1 VLRGTSIGTLAAAT
15 LLEAGAQPGAVV
27 LVAPVRGETIARN
40 YLYDKWWDPAAFVV
54 SLFFAP
60 AVRVDIVETLRET
73 KAPLLV
79 YFPARDDYL
88 PEKEAL
94 RVTEAVAAAHGEIA
108 TRRGTG
114 HFGMVLQGFHVLL
127 EERLLYGRLFRDT
140 PPFALRRA
148 AVLAAVPEAVAAL
161 LREEPASAALDALV
175 RTRRIDP
182 PALAAALVLEPE
194 PDDARA
200 RLRLGWLRRL
210 DEERLARLPF
220 DALRALVSFDD
231 PAGALDPRELGGM
244 AAELA
249 GVERSPERIVRVARE
264 RGLDHRSRFAAP
276 LPDGWNDL
284 AAIAVMTVSIDTDT
298 GAQHV
303 DQPARLSLPRE
314 QSLRQAARLL
324 LKAAGIP
331 DRCTDEGHLE
341 AFWNNTWTSLSH

>member
-1 VLRGTSIGTLAAAT
+1 
-15 LLEAGAQPGAVV
+15 
-27 LVAPVRGETIARN
+27 
-40 YLYDKWWDPAAFVV
+40 
-54 SLFFAP
+54 
-60 AVRVDIVETLRET
+60 
-73 KAPLLV
+73 
-79 YFPARDDYL
+79 
-88 PEKEAL
+88 
-94 RVTEAVAAAHGEIA
+94 
-108 TRRGTG
+108 
-114 HFGMVLQGFHVLL
+114 
-127 EERLLYGRLFRDT
+127 LLYGRLFRDT